1 MLMLLISDITLMNSE
16 LTFNLKAYA
25 CHMDYLPWPWCSL
38 RARLSLRFAARASEV
53 FCPFA
58 KVLTF
63 EQALPAFS
71 LIWFCLEERWW
82 PPCIF
87 PLSRTKNEAEQ
98 RREAAGRRSKNRDSF
113 RGALKIED
121 ERGRRRGRLACSP
134 DSVYWITQ
142 ERGQAHIMVNRVFT
156 LILDS

>member
-1 MLMLLISDITLMNSE
+1 MLMLVSE
-16 LTFNLKAYA
+16 LSLLTSKLTFKTLKHMHVIWITCRDHDAVYA
-25 CHMDYLPWPWCSL
+25 PGSHSDLQRGHPRYFALSFPKCWHLNRRCLPSL
-38 RARLSLRFAARASEV
+38 VLSGRSADGHLVFSLSLSH
-53 FCPFA
+53 
-58 KVLTF
+58 K
-63 EQALPAFS
+63 
-71 LIWFCLEERWW
+71 ER
-82 PPCIF
+82 
-87 PLSRTKNEAEQ
+87 SRTEE
-98 RREAAGRRSKNRDSF
+98 GGSRRSKNRDSF